1 MTHAHDC
8 ATTASLA
15 EAHALGREGGPA
27 APKRTLRREG
37 GPAAPKR
44 TLRRE
49 GGPPSVLP
57 GPQQA

>member
-37 GPAAPKR
+37 GP
-44 TLRRE
+44 
-49 GGPPSVLP
+49 PSVLP